1 MQLETGKSKNG
12 LVGTLRNIIREEGY
26 VNQLELQADSRL
38 TKRNLLGL
46 VGFTEVKNCVMKKKK
61 NVTERTTRIG
71 PSFIARSTQTCRQIV
86 GTLTICRI
94 PGLNL
99 LFFLGGVEKVL
110 LMNSGEIH
118 S

>member
-26 VNQLELQADSRL
+26 VNQLELKADSRL
-38 TKRNLLGL
+38 TKRNR
-46 VGFTEVKNCVMKKKK
+46 VGRLYRGKELCYEKEKK
-61 NVTERTTRIG
+61 NITEMTTRIG
-71 PSFIARSTQTCRQIV
+71 PSFIARGTQTCRQIV

-99 LFFLGGVEKVL
+99 LLFFLG
-110 LMNSGEIH
+110 
-118 S
+118 